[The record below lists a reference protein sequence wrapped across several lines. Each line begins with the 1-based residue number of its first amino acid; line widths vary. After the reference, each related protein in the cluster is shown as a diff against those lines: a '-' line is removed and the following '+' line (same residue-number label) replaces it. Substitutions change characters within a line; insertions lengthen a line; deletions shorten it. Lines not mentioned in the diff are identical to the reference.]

1 MNATTIVALQT
12 AATARAAKLC
22 AEQHAYLAAGA
33 TVYVKGKK
41 TTAPH
46 GEEKRAALKRLAAT
60 AFKGLDSITKI
71 YPLVDVRAEGATDE
85 ESGQA
90 VIAEALAVYNAAG
103 MAEVERCYGAKS

>member
-1 MNATTIVALQT
+1 MNTATIVAIQT
-12 AATARAAKLC
+12 AATDRAAKLC
-22 AEQHAYLAAGA
+22 AEQHDFLAKGA

-41 TTAPH
+41 TTVPH
-46 GEEKRAALKRLAAT
+46 GEEKRAALKRLAAA

-90 VIAEALAVYNAAG
+90 VIMEALAIYCAAG
-103 MAEVERCYGAKS
+103 MAEVERCYAAA

>member
-1 MNATTIVALQT
+1 MNAATITALQT
-12 AATARAAKLC
+12 AATARASKLC

-41 TTAPH
+41 TTVPH
-46 GEEKRAALKRLAAT
+46 SEEKRAALKRLAAS
-60 AFKGLDSITKI
+60 AFKGLESITKI

-90 VIAEALAVYNAAG
+90 IITEALAIYCAAG
-103 MAEVERCYGAKS
+103 MAEVERCYAAG

>member
-1 MNATTIVALQT
+1 MNATTIASLQT

-41 TTAPH
+41 TTVPH
-46 GEEKRAALKRLAAT
+46 SEEKRAALKRLAADL
-60 AFKGLDSITKI
+60 FKGLTSIRAI

-90 VIAEALAVYNAAG
+90 VITEALAIYCAAG
-103 MAEVERCYGAKS
+103 MAEVERCYAA